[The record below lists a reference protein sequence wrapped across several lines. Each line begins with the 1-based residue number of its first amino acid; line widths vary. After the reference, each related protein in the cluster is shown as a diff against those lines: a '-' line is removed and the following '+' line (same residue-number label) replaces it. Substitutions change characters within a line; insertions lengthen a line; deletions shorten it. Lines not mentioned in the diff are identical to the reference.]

1 MAELRGALYP
11 CIVCILTLET
21 LYDKGGLYLRKASL
35 GRSTGAAGL
44 ERRVISSY
52 QRDLQDS
59 DVPGIDWAEKNRR
72 GLADSGTL

>member
-21 LYDKGGLYLRKASL
+21 PYDKGGLDLREAVL

-44 ERRVISSY
+44 EHRVISSK
-52 QRDLQDS
+52 QRDLQD
-59 DVPGIDWAEKNRR
+59 
-72 GLADSGTL
+72 